1 MSFDL
6 TGFVQELM
14 ALRRPQDLLEHA
26 RRAAAAVT
34 RQPAF
39 ASHLQPGRSWEQ
51 ATVARGDSVDAASL
65 VPIRSALHALHRR
78 LSMTGGPLQIAR
90 GAETASIF
98 HALFP
103 DGPIHLAVVPLR
115 NRAGRLT
122 GALVVGGDGDG
133 DGDVDVDVDVDAGV
147 ATTASDTLQ
156 TIATLAGSALE
167 TAWQQAAALRDQ
179 ERMQLFSETTEESLW
194 DWHVALDDLWWGGH
208 VDRLFGG
215 ATRSGMRSDWRR
227 TRVHPEDVE
236 RVTRAFDAALR
247 GEASAWNAEYRLRDV
262 DGQAVHV
269 REHVYFLREADGRAH
284 RAIGTVRDI
293 TALKV
298 LLLRETAARADAE
311 RASGVKDEFL
321 AMLGHEL
328 RNPLAP
334 IVSVLTL
341 LERRAGAPD
350 RPLEILRRQTQHL
363 IRLVDD
369 LLDVSRISSGKVEL
383 SLLRTDIGPL
393 VHRAL
398 EMVHPL
404 IEQRRHRVV
413 LELDEDLAVDVD
425 AARMTQVLS
434 NLLANAAK
442 YTEPGGLLTVS
453 AHAEAGV
460 EGEAT
465 EAGKDGEGGD
475 VVITVRDDG
484 IGMSAEA
491 LVTVFDLF
499 TQGRQALDR
508 AQGGLGLGLSIVR
521 NIVTLHGGTVEAR
534 SDGIG
539 QGSSVVVRIPRSR
552 SSSSE
557 VRTGAEPEAARAVPA
572 SELLV
577 IDDNE
582 DAANLLG
589 QLLVEQGHAV
599 RIAHHPDEA
608 LRLFAEQAPQ
618 VAFIDIGLPTMDGYE
633 LARRLRAQTP
643 GDGSKLVAL
652 TGYGLASDRTK
663 ALAAGFDE
671 HVVKPV
677 SPERL
682 EALITQLTRAPD

>member
-1 MSFDL
+1 MTFEL
-6 TGFVQELM
+6 TSFVQELM

-26 RRAAAAVT
+26 RRAAAEVAG
-34 RQPAF
+34 QPAF

-51 ATVARGDSVDAASL
+51 ATVAKAGTVGASSVA
-65 VPIRSALHALHRR
+65 VRSALHALHRR
-78 LSMTGGPLQIAR
+78 LSLAGGPLRLAH
-90 GAETASIF
+90 GEETAAVF
-98 HALFP
+98 RALFP
-103 DGPIHLAVVPLR
+103 DGPPGLSVVPLR

-122 GALVVGGDGDG
+122 GALVVGHAGPEGAAQA
-133 DGDVDVDVDVDAGV
+133 DA
-147 ATTASDTLQ
+147 TLQ
-156 TIATLAGSALE
+156 TIASLAGSALE
-167 TAWQQAAALRDQ
+167 TAWQHAAALRDQ

-194 DWHVALDDLWWGGH
+194 DWQVALDDLWWGGH
-208 VDRLFGG
+208 VDQLFGG
-215 ATRSGMRSDWRR
+215 VARVAMRSDWRR
-227 TRVHPEDVE
+227 TRVHPDDAD
-236 RVTRAFDAALR
+236 RVIRAFDTALR
-247 GEASAWNAEYRLRDV
+247 GDASAWNAEYRLRDV
-262 DGQAVHV
+262 DGRAVHV

-293 TALKV
+293 TALK
-298 LLLRETAARADAE
+298 LLLLGETAARADAE

-341 LERRAGAPD
+341 LERRAGGPD
-350 RPLEILRRQTQHL
+350 RSLEILRRQTQHL

-383 SLLRTDIGPL
+383 SLRRTEVGSL

-413 LELDEDLAVDVD
+413 LELDEGLAIDAD

-442 YTEPGGLLTVS
+442 YTEPGGL
-453 AHAEAGV
+453 
-460 EGEAT
+460 
-465 EAGKDGEGGD
+465 
-475 VVITVRDDG
+475 ITV
-484 IGMSAEA
+484 
-491 LVTVFDLF
+491 VTTAV
-499 TQGRQALDR
+499 TTGGGRCRRDR
-508 AQGGLGLGLSIVR
+508 AGQRHRHVR
-521 NIVTLHGGTVEAR
+521 RGADNRLRPVHPGAAGPGPRAGRPGAGPEHRQEHREAAWGTVQAH
-534 SDGIG
+534 SGGIG
-539 QGSSVVVRIPRSR
+539 QGSAVVVRMPRSR
-552 SSSSE
+552 LPSE
-557 VRTGAEPEAARAVPA
+557 ERGGAAPMPA
-572 SELLV
+572 LVTPSRELLV

-589 QLLVEQGHAV
+589 QLLVERGHTV

-608 LRLFAEQAPQ
+608 LRLFAEREPQ
-618 VAFIDIGLPTMDGYE
+618 VAFIDIGLPMMDGYE
-633 LARRLRAQTP
+633 LARRLRAQTRGGRSSERP
-643 GDGSKLVAL
+643 RLVAL
-652 TGYGLASDRTK
+652 TGYGLASDRTR

-682 EALITQLTRAPD
+682 EALIAQLMTPSAG

>member
-1 MSFDL
+1 VAFDL
-6 TGFVQELM
+6 TRFVQELM

-26 RRAAAAVT
+26 RRAASELMH
-34 RQPAF
+34 QPAF
-39 ASHLQPGRSWEQ
+39 AAHLQPGRSWEQ
-51 ATVARGDSVDAASL
+51 ATVAWAGADGASS
-65 VPIRSALHALHRR
+65 PIPVRSALHALHRR
-78 LSMTGGPLQIAR
+78 LAMAGDVVHLAR
-90 GAETASIF
+90 GDDTASIF
-98 HALFP
+98 RALFSEAH
-103 DGPIHLAVVPLR
+103 DRLSVVPLR

-122 GALVVGGDGDG
+122 GALVVGHVVQGEQAAQVGQLAT
-133 DGDVDVDVDVDAGV
+133 DA
-147 ATTASDTLQ
+147 ATGPLETLQ

-167 TAWQQAAALRDQ
+167 TAWHHAAALRDQ
-179 ERMQLFSETTEESLW
+179 ERMQLLSETTEESLW
-194 DWHVALDDLWWGGH
+194 DWHVALDDLWWGGN
-208 VDRLFGG
+208 VERLFGG
-215 ATRSGMRSDWRR
+215 VTRGAMRSDWRR
-227 TRVHPEDVE
+227 TRVHPDDAE
-236 RVTRAFDAALR
+236 RVARAFDAALR
-247 GEASAWNAEYRLRDV
+247 GDASAWNAEYRLRDV
-262 DGQAVHV
+262 NDQAVYV

-293 TALKV
+293 TALKL

-350 RPLEILRRQTQHL
+350 RQLEILRRQTQHL

-383 SLLRTDIGPL
+383 SRSRMDIGPL

-413 LELDEDLAVDVD
+413 LDLEDGLAVDVD

-442 YTEPGGLLTVS
+442 YTEPGGLVTVT
-453 AHAEAGV
+453 ARAED
-460 EGEAT
+460 
-465 EAGKDGEGGD
+465 KD
-475 VVITVRDDG
+475 VVVAIRDNG
-484 IGMSAEA
+484 IGMSAEV
-491 LVTVFDLF
+491 LPTIFDLF

-521 NIVTLHGGTVEAR
+521 NIVKLHGGTVEAC
-534 SDGIG
+534 SEGVG
-539 QGSSVVVRIPRSR
+539 TGTTV
-552 SSSSE
+552 E
-557 VRTGAEPEAARAVPA
+557 VRMPHSLTLLEERPGAEPRTLRSVPS

-589 QLLVEQGHAV
+589 QLLADQGHAV

-608 LRLFAEQAPQ
+608 LRLFEERVPQ
-618 VAFIDIGLPTMDGYE
+618 VAFIDIGLPVMDGYE
-633 LARRLRAQTP
+633 LARRLRSQ
-643 GDGSKLVAL
+643 GGGEGSRLVAL
-652 TGYGLASDRTK
+652 TGYGLASDRAR

-682 EALITQLTRAPD
+682 EQLIARLTSPSAG

>member
-1 MSFDL
+1 MAFDL
-6 TGFVQELM
+6 TCFVQELM

-26 RRAAAAVT
+26 RRAAAEVT
-34 RQPAF
+34 GQPTF

-51 ATVARGDSVDAASL
+51 ATVARGDSTGATAL
-65 VPIRSALHALHRR
+65 VPVRSALHALHRR
-78 LSMTGGPLQIAR
+78 LSMTGGALRLAR
-90 GAETASIF
+90 GPDTASIF
-98 HALFP
+98 SALFP
-103 DGPIHLAVVPLR
+103 DGPAHLSAVPLR

-122 GALVVGGDGDG
+122 GALVVGEGHGDGDG
-133 DGDVDVDVDVDAGV
+133 DGDGNPDR
-147 ATTASDTLQ
+147 ATTASDSLGTL
-156 TIATLAGSALE
+156 AALAGSALE
-167 TAWQQAAALRDQ
+167 TAWHQVAALRDQ

-194 DWHVALDDLWWGGH
+194 DWHVALDDLWWGGQL
-208 VDRLFGG
+208 DRLFGG
-215 ATRSGMRSDWRR
+215 VSRSAMRSDWRR
-227 TRVHPEDVE
+227 TRVHPDDVD
-236 RVTRAFDAALR
+236 RITRAFDAALR
-247 GEASAWNAEYRLRDV
+247 GSASAWNAEYRLRDV
-262 DGQAVHV
+262 GDQAVHV

-293 TALKV
+293 TALKG

-341 LERRAGAPD
+341 LERRADGPD

-383 SLLRTDIGPL
+383 SLRRTEIGPL
-393 VHRAL
+393 VQRAL

-404 IEQRRHRVV
+404 IEQRRHRVT
-413 LELDEDLAVDVD
+413 LELEDGLAVDAD
-425 AARMTQVLS
+425 AARMIQVLS

-442 YTEPGGLLTVS
+442 YTEPGGRITVG
-453 AHAEAGV
+453 ARAEGVGGVGCEDGAGGQ
-460 EGEAT
+460 E
-465 EAGKDGEGGD
+465 
-475 VVITVRDDG
+475 VVMTVRDNG

-491 LVTVFDLF
+491 LTTAFDLF

-521 NIVTLHGGTVEAR
+521 NIVKLHGGSVEAR

-539 QGSSVVVRIPRSR
+539 QGSVVVVRMPRSR
-552 SSSSE
+552 TSTEAQVGTAPALSRPIPSSQ
-557 VRTGAEPEAARAVPA
+557 
-572 SELLV
+572 LLV

-589 QLLVEQGHAV
+589 QLLVDQGHAV
-599 RIAHHPDEA
+599 RIAHHPEEA
-608 LRLFAEQAPQ
+608 LRLFAERAPE
-618 VAFIDIGLPTMDGYE
+618 VAFIDIGLPAMDGYE
-633 LARRLRAQTP
+633 LARRLRAQTRGERP
-643 GDGSKLVAL
+643 KLIAL
-652 TGYGLASDRTK
+652 TGYGLASDRAR

-682 EALITQLTRAPD
+682 EQLIAQLTSPSAG

>member
-1 MSFDL
+1 
-6 TGFVQELM
+6 
-14 ALRRPQDLLEHA
+14 
-26 RRAAAAVT
+26 
-34 RQPAF
+34 
-39 ASHLQPGRSWEQ
+39 
-51 ATVARGDSVDAASL
+51 
-65 VPIRSALHALHRR
+65 
-78 LSMTGGPLQIAR
+78 
-90 GAETASIF
+90 
-98 HALFP
+98 
-103 DGPIHLAVVPLR
+103 
-115 NRAGRLT
+115 
-122 GALVVGGDGDG
+122 
-133 DGDVDVDVDVDAGV
+133 
-147 ATTASDTLQ
+147 
-156 TIATLAGSALE
+156 
-167 TAWQQAAALRDQ
+167 
-179 ERMQLFSETTEESLW
+179 MQLFSETTEESLW

-208 VDRLFGG
+208 LDRLFGG
-215 ATRSGMRSDWRR
+215 VSRSAMRSDWRR
-227 TRVHPEDVE
+227 TRVHPDDVD
-236 RVTRAFDAALR
+236 RITRAFDAALR
-247 GEASAWNAEYRLRDV
+247 GSASAWNAEYRLRDV
-262 DGQAVHV
+262 GDQAVHV

-293 TALKV
+293 TALKG

-341 LERRAGAPD
+341 LERRADGPD

-383 SLLRTDIGPL
+383 SLRRTEIGPL
-393 VHRAL
+393 VQRAL

-404 IEQRRHRVV
+404 IEQRRHRVT
-413 LELDEDLAVDVD
+413 LELEDGLAVDAD
-425 AARMTQVLS
+425 AARMIQVLS

-442 YTEPGGLLTVS
+442 YTEPGGRITVG
-453 AHAEAGV
+453 ARAEGVGGVGCEDGAGGQ
-460 EGEAT
+460 E
-465 EAGKDGEGGD
+465 
-475 VVITVRDDG
+475 VVMTVRDNG

-491 LVTVFDLF
+491 LTTAFDLF

-521 NIVTLHGGTVEAR
+521 NIVKLHGGSVEAH

-539 QGSSVVVRIPRSR
+539 QGSVVVVRMPRSR
-552 SSSSE
+552 TSTEAQVGTAPALSRPIPSSQ
-557 VRTGAEPEAARAVPA
+557 
-572 SELLV
+572 LLV

-589 QLLVEQGHAV
+589 QLLVDQGHAV
-599 RIAHHPDEA
+599 RIAHHPEDA
-608 LRLFAEQAPQ
+608 LRLFAERAPE
-618 VAFIDIGLPTMDGYE
+618 VAFIDIGLPAMDGYE
-633 LARRLRAQTP
+633 LARRLRAQTRGERP
-643 GDGSKLVAL
+643 KLIAL
-652 TGYGLASDRTK
+652 TGYGLASDRAR

-682 EALITQLTRAPD
+682 EQLIAQLTSPSAG

>member
-1 MSFDL
+1 MTRGGAVDFEL
-6 TGFVQELM
+6 TSFVQELM

-26 RRAAAAVT
+26 RRAAAEVSRRAV
-34 RQPAF
+34 F

-51 ATVARGDSVDAASL
+51 ATLARADHGDDRSL
-65 VPIRSALHALHRR
+65 VPVRSALHALHRR
-78 LSMTGGPLQIAR
+78 LSMAGGPVRIER
-90 GAETASIF
+90 EGGTASIF
-98 HALFP
+98 QALFP
-103 DGPIHLAVVPLR
+103 RGERALGVVPLR

-122 GALVVGGDGDG
+122 GALVVGLPGPEVCPGGDPVSDPGNDPG
-133 DGDVDVDVDVDAGV
+133 AGLGHGLAADAV
-147 ATTASDTLQ
+147 ATLT
-156 TIATLAGSALE
+156 TIAALAGSALE
-167 TAWQQAAALRDQ
+167 TAWQHAAALRDQ

-215 ATRSGMRSDWRR
+215 VSRSAMTSDWRR
-227 TRVHPEDVE
+227 TRVHPDDAE

-247 GEASAWNAEYRLRDV
+247 GEASAWNAEYRLQDV
-262 DGQAVHV
+262 DGRAVHV

-293 TALKV
+293 TALKS

-350 RPLEILRRQTQHL
+350 RQLEILRRQTQHL

-369 LLDVSRISSGKVEL
+369 LLDVSRISSGKIEL
-383 SLLRTDIGPL
+383 ALRRTDIGSL

-404 IEQRRHRVV
+404 IEQRLHRVV
-413 LELDEDLAVDVD
+413 LALEDGLAVDVD

-442 YTEPGGLLTVS
+442 YTEPGGLITVS
-453 AHAEAGV
+453 ARA
-460 EGEAT
+460 
-465 EAGKDGEGGD
+465 DGDE
-475 VVITVRDDG
+475 VVTTVRDNG

-491 LVTVFDLF
+491 LTTAFDLF

-521 NIVTLHGGTVEAR
+521 NIVKLHGGTVTAR

-539 QGSSVVVRIPRSR
+539 QGSTV
-552 SSSSE
+552 E
-557 VRTGAEPEAARAVPA
+557 VRMPGSASSPEPRAVAAPA
-572 SELLV
+572 SSPAVPSRELMV

-589 QLLVEQGHAV
+589 QLLVDQGHAV
-599 RIAHHPDEA
+599 RVAHHPADA
-608 LRLFAEQAPQ
+608 LRLFSERAPQ

-633 LARRLRAQTP
+633 LARRLRAQTRGERP
-643 GDGSKLVAL
+643 RLVAL
-652 TGYGLASDRTK
+652 TGYGLASDRAR

-682 EALITQLTRAPD
+682 EELIAQLTSRVAG